1 MAQTKKEQSNATKA
15 KAPKTNR
22 ENTRISHSASAI
34 EHDFAEHLKYTQDA
48 DVFHT
53 SMQGRYDAL
62 AYSIRDRIIHQWDI
76 SRKTHRAADAKRVY
90 YLSLEFLMGRA
101 MTNNITNMGLND
113 EVAKALKDLGY
124 NYEELAEVEPDAGLG
139 NGGLGRL
146 AACFLDSMATLEI
159 PSFGYGIR
167 YNYGI
172 FRQQIKDGFQLEQPD
187 NWLRDGNPWEIARPD
202 LRYTV
207 NFGGR
212 VEVIRENGKD
222 YFKWVDTEKVI
233 GMAYDTPI
241 IGYGGKTV
249 NTLRLWSA
257 KALEEFSFAE
267 FNEGDYTKAVRE
279 KVKAE
284 NISQVLYPNDTQFM
298 GKVLRLK
305 QQYFFVACSL
315 ADIMRRLKMQTND
328 IRQLPKY
335 AAIQLNDTHPSIA
348 IAELM
353 RILIDQENLEW
364 DEAWSITKQC
374 MGYTNHTLLPEA
386 LEKWPVPLMQ
396 QILPRHM
403 QIIYEIN
410 ARFIRY
416 AMPFFPMDNQSVAK
430 VSIIEESNPKNV
442 RMANLAIIGSH
453 AVNGVAQLHTE
464 LLKNQMFPE
473 FYKIYPEKFQ
483 NKTNGITPRRW
494 LLSSNPKLASLIS
507 DAIGDEW
514 ITNADKLSKLKKFAD
529 DAAFAQSF
537 AKIKAEN
544 KLRTAEFL
552 KRDCGIILNPNSIF
566 DVQVKR
572 IHEYKRQLLNAFDI
586 VIIYLRM
593 KNDKAF
599 YNAFPPTTFL
609 FGGKSAPGYVN
620 AKLSIK
626 FINCVA
632 AMVNSDPSVNK
643 KLNVFF
649 MPNYRVSMAEMVIP
663 ASNLS
668 EQIST
673 AGLEASGTGNMKFML
688 NGALTIG
695 TLDGANVEIAQ
706 EAGDENVFIFGHT
719 EDQIAVMRGH
729 YNPYDFIDKDS
740 EIKAAV
746 DLIRSNFFNIDEPDV
761 FSQLFADIFERG
773 DRFFI
778 FADLRMY
785 ADCHQKALEL
795 YRDDFASFNRKAI
808 INVASSGKFS
818 SDRTIREYASQIWNV
833 GSCPVPLN
841 TDIDTSIED
850 ARRHKKTKDE
860 D

>member
-1 MAQTKKEQSNATKA
+1 MMASKKTVKN
-15 KAPKTNR
+15 
-22 ENTRISHSASAI
+22 ENTRISYTANAI
-34 EHDFAEHLKYTQDA
+34 ERDFAEHLKYTQDA

-62 AYSIRDRIIHQWDI
+62 ALSIRDRIIHQWDI
-76 SRKTHRAADAKRVY
+76 SRKTHQAEDVKRVY

-101 MTNNITNMGLND
+101 MTNNITNMGLTD
-113 EVAKALKDLGY
+113 EVSKALKDLGY
-124 NYEELAEVEPDAGLG
+124 TYEELAEVEPDAGLG

-202 LRYTV
+202 LRFTV

-212 VEVIRENGKD
+212 VEVIRENGRD
-222 YFKWVDTEKVI
+222 FFKWVDTDKVI

-257 KALEEFSFAE
+257 KAVEEFSFEE
-267 FNEGDYTKAVRE
+267 FNGGDYTKAVRQ
-279 KVKAE
+279 KVTAE
-284 NISQVLYPNDTQFM
+284 NISQVLYPNDTQYM

-315 ADIMRRLKMQTND
+315 ADIIRRFKTQSKNL
-328 IRQLPKY
+328 RELPKF

-353 RILIDQENLEW
+353 RILIDQENLSW
-364 DEAWSITKQC
+364 DQAWEITRNC
-374 MGYTNHTLLPEA
+374 MGYTNHTLMPEA
-386 LEKWPVPLMQ
+386 LEKWPVPMLQ
-396 QILPRHM
+396 EILPRHM
-403 QIIYEIN
+403 QIIFEIN
-410 ARFIRY
+410 ARFMRY
-416 AMPFFPMDNQSVAK
+416 ATTFFPMDHNAVSK
-430 VSIIEESNPKNV
+430 VSIIEESSPKNV

-453 AVNGVAQLHTE
+453 AVNGVAQLHTD

-473 FYKIYPEKFQ
+473 FNTIYPEKFQ

-494 LLSSNPKLASLIS
+494 LLSANPELANLIS
-507 DAIGDEW
+507 DAIGTDW
-514 ITNADKLSKLKKFAD
+514 ITNADKLANLKPFAD
-529 DAAFAQSF
+529 DAAFAQKF
-537 AKIKAEN
+537 AQIKADN
-544 KLRTAEFL
+544 KKRTAEFL
-552 KRDCGIILNPNSIF
+552 KKDCGIIVNPDSVF

-586 VIIYLRM
+586 VLIYHRM
-593 KNDKAF
+593 KNDRAF

-626 FINCVA
+626 FINNMA
-632 AMVNSDPSVNK
+632 AMINSDRSVNK
-643 KLNVFF
+643 KLKVFF

-663 ASNLS
+663 ATNLS

-706 EAGDENVFIFGHT
+706 EAGDDNVFIFGHT
-719 EDQIAVMRGH
+719 EDQISALKGH
-729 YNPYDFIDKDS
+729 YNPYDFINADE
-740 EIKAAV
+740 EIKSAV
-746 DLIRSNFFNIDEPDV
+746 KLIQSNYFNFDEPDV
-761 FSQLFADIFERG
+761 FKQLFGDIFDRG

-785 ADCHQKALEL
+785 ADRHQEALDL
-795 YRDDFASFNRKAI
+795 YRDDFALFNKKAI

-833 GSCPVPLN
+833 GSCPVSLN
-841 TDIDTSIED
+841 TDIDTSIQD
-850 ARRHKKTKDE
+850 AMRRE
-860 D
+860 

>member
-1 MAQTKKEQSNATKA
+1 MAQTKTSNS
-15 KAPKTNR
+15 
-22 ENTRISHSASAI
+22 EHTRISYTASAI
-34 EHDFAEHLKYTQDA
+34 EKDFAEHLKYTQDA

-53 SMQGRYDAL
+53 TMQGRYDAL
-62 AYSIRDRIIHQWDI
+62 AYAIRDRIIHQWDI
-76 SRKTHRAADAKRVY
+76 SRKTQQAAKAKRVY

-101 MTNNITNMGLND
+101 MTNNITNMGLTG

-124 NYEELAEVEPDAGLG
+124 SYEDIADVEPDAGLG

-172 FRQQIKDGFQLEQPD
+172 FRQEIRNGYQMEQPD

-212 VEVIRENGKD
+212 VEMIHENGRD
-222 YFKWVDTEKVI
+222 NYKWVDTDKVV
-233 GMAYDTPI
+233 GMAYDMPI

-257 KALEEFSFAE
+257 KALEEFSFEE
-267 FNEGDYTKAVRE
+267 FNGGDYAKAVHN

-284 NISQVLYPNDTQFM
+284 NLSQVLYPNDTQYM

-315 ADIMRRLKMQTND
+315 ADIFRRFRRSSSNWKE
-328 IRQLPKY
+328 LPKF

-353 RILIDQENLEW
+353 RLLVDQEGLSW
-364 DEAWSITKQC
+364 DEAWDITLQC
-374 MGYTNHTLLPEA
+374 MGYTNHTLMPEA
-386 LEKWPVPLMQ
+386 LEKWPVPMMQ
-396 QILPRHM
+396 EILPRHM
-403 QIIYEIN
+403 QIIFEIN
-410 ARFIRY
+410 ARFIQKAVAY
-416 AMPFFPMDNQSVAK
+416 FPMDDSAISK
-430 VSIIEESNPKNV
+430 VSIIEESVPKNV

-453 AVNGVAQLHTE
+453 AVNGVAQLHTD

-473 FYKIYPEKFQ
+473 FNRIYPEKFQ

-494 LLSSNPKLASLIS
+494 LLSSNPKLADLIT
-507 DAIGDEW
+507 DAIGPEW
-514 ITNADKLSKLKKFAD
+514 ITNADKLAGLKKFAD
-529 DAAFAQSF
+529 DAAFARKF

-544 KLRTAEFL
+544 KVRAASFLR
-552 KRDCGIILNPNSIF
+552 KDCGIILDPDTIF

-586 VIIYLRM
+586 VLIYLRM
-593 KNDKAF
+593 KNDSAF
-599 YNAFPPTTFL
+599 AQAFPPTTFL
-609 FGGKSAPGYVN
+609 FGGKSAPGYAN

-626 FINCVA
+626 FINCLS
-632 AMVNSDPSVNK
+632 AMVNSDETVNK
-643 KLNVFF
+643 KLKVFF
-649 MPNYRVSMAEMVIP
+649 MPNYRVTMAESIIP
-663 ASNLS
+663 ATNFS

-719 EDQIAVMRGH
+719 EDQISRMRGC
-729 YNPYDFIDKDS
+729 YDPYDFILRDE

-746 DLIRSNFFNIDEPDV
+746 QLIRSNFFNIGEPHAFDSL
-761 FSQLFADIFERG
+761 FSDIFDRG
-773 DRFFI
+773 DRYFI

-785 ADCHQKALEL
+785 ADRHQEALEL
-795 YRDDFASFNRKAI
+795 YRDNFKDYNRKAI
-808 INVASSGKFS
+808 LNVAASGKFS
-818 SDRTIREYASQIWNV
+818 SDRTIREYANQIWNV

-841 TDIDTSIED
+841 PDIDTSIAD
-850 ARRHKKTKDE
+850 ARKR
-860 D
+860 

>member
-1 MAQTKKEQSNATKA
+1 MAAAKEPRK
-15 KAPKTNR
+15 
-22 ENTRISHSASAI
+22 ENTRISYTASAI
-34 EHDFAEHLKYTQDA
+34 EKDFAEHLKYTQDA

-53 SMQGRYDAL
+53 TMQGRYDAL
-62 AYSIRDRIIHQWDI
+62 ALAIRDRIIHQWDI
-76 SRKTHRAADAKRVY
+76 SRKTQQKAMAKRVY

-101 MTNNITNMGLND
+101 MTNNIINMGLYD
-113 EVAKALKDLGY
+113 EVKKALSDLGY
-124 NYEELAEVEPDAGLG
+124 DYGDLEDVEPDAGLG

-172 FRQQIKDGFQLEQPD
+172 FRQEIRNGYQLEQPD

-212 VEVIRENGKD
+212 VEMIHENGRD
-222 YFKWVDTEKVI
+222 NWKWVDTEKVV
-233 GMAYDTPI
+233 GMAYDMPI

-257 KALEEFSFAE
+257 KALEEFSFEE
-267 FNEGDYTKAVRE
+267 FNEGDYTKAVRD

-284 NISQVLYPNDTQFM
+284 NISQVLYPNDTQYM

-315 ADIMRRLKMQTND
+315 ADIMRRFRRSSGNFRD
-328 IRQLPKY
+328 LPQF

-353 RILIDQENLEW
+353 RILVDQENLGW
-364 DEAWSITKQC
+364 DEAWDITKQC
-374 MGYTNHTLLPEA
+374 MGYTNHTLMPEA

-396 QILPRHM
+396 EILPRHM

-410 ARFIRY
+410 ARFIQKAVAY
-416 AMPFFPMDNQSVAK
+416 FPMDGNAISK

-453 AVNGVAQLHTE
+453 AVNGVAQLHTD

-473 FYKIYPEKFQ
+473 FNVIYPEKFQ

-494 LLSSNPKLASLIS
+494 LLSSNPALADLIS
-507 DAIGDEW
+507 QAIGTEW
-514 ITNADKLSKLKKFAD
+514 ITNADKLAGLKKFAD
-529 DAAFAQSF
+529 DASFAEKF
-537 AKIKAEN
+537 AKIKADN
-544 KLRTAEFL
+544 KIRAAEFL
-552 KRDCGIILNPNSIF
+552 KKDCGIILDPSTMF

-586 VIIYLRM
+586 VLIYLRL

-599 YNAFPPTTFL
+599 AKSFPPTTFL

-626 FINCVA
+626 FINCLS
-632 AMVNSDPSVNK
+632 AMVNSDKTVNR
-643 KLNVFF
+643 KLKVFF
-649 MPNYRVSMAEMVIP
+649 MPNYRVTMAEHIIP
-663 ASNLS
+663 ATNLS

-706 EAGDENVFIFGHT
+706 EAGNENVFIFGHT
-719 EDQIAVMRGH
+719 EDQISRMRGS
-729 YNPYDFIDKDS
+729 YDPYDFILKDD
-740 EIKAAV
+740 EINAAV
-746 DLIRSNFFNIDEPDV
+746 QLIRSNFFNIGEPHAFD
-761 FSQLFADIFERG
+761 QLFSDIFEHG
-773 DRFFI
+773 DRYFI

-785 ADCHQKALEL
+785 ADRHQEAMNL
-795 YRDDFASFNRKAI
+795 YRDDFATFNRKAI
-808 INVASSGKFS
+808 LNVASSGKFS
-818 SDRTIREYASQIWNV
+818 SDRTIREYANQIWNT

-841 TDIDTSIED
+841 TDIDTSLED
-850 ARRHKKTKDE
+850 ARKH
-860 D
+860 

>member
-1 MAQTKKEQSNATKA
+1 MAQKKTEN
-15 KAPKTNR
+15 NG
-22 ENTRISHSASAI
+22 NTRISYTASAI
-34 EHDFAEHLKYTQDA
+34 EKDFAEHLKYTQDA

-76 SRKTHRAADAKRVY
+76 SRKTHKAANAKRVY

-101 MTNNITNMGLND
+101 MTNNITNMGLTD
-113 EVAKALKDLGY
+113 EVAAALKDLGY
-124 NYEELAEVEPDAGLG
+124 TYEELADVEPDAGLG

-172 FRQQIKDGFQLEQPD
+172 FRQQIRDGFQYEQPD

-202 LRYTV
+202 LRFIV

-212 VEVIRENGKD
+212 VEMIHENGRD
-222 YFKWVDTEKVI
+222 NYKWVDTDKVI
-233 GMAYDTPI
+233 GMAYDMPI

-257 KALEEFSFAE
+257 KAVEDFSFSE
-267 FNEGDYTKAVRE
+267 FNEGDYTMAVRD

-284 NISQVLYPNDTQFM
+284 NISQVLYPNDTQYM

-305 QQYFFVACSL
+305 QQYFFVACSM
-315 ADIMRRLKMQTND
+315 ADIMRRFKTVSSD
-328 IRQLPKY
+328 FRELPKY

-353 RILIDQENLEW
+353 RILIDEENLTW
-364 DEAWSITKQC
+364 DTAWDITTQC
-374 MGYTNHTLLPEA
+374 MGYTNHTLMPEA
-386 LEKWPVPLMQ
+386 LEKWSVPMMQ
-396 QILPRHM
+396 ELLPRHM
-403 QIIYEIN
+403 QIIFEIN
-410 ARFIRY
+410 SRFIRRAVAY
-416 AMPFFPMDNQSVAK
+416 FPMDNNAISK
-430 VSIIEESNPKNV
+430 VSIIEESEPKNI

-453 AVNGVAQLHTE
+453 AVNGVAQLHTD

-473 FYKIYPEKFQ
+473 FNIIYPEKFQ

-494 LLSSNPKLASLIS
+494 LLSANPELAKLITDS
-507 DAIGDEW
+507 IGDEW
-514 ITNADKLSKLKKFAD
+514 ITNADKLADLRPFAKDKAFCEKFAR
-529 DAAFAQSF
+529 
-537 AKIKAEN
+537 IKANN
-544 KLRTAEFL
+544 KKKAADFLR
-552 KRDCGIILNPNSIF
+552 KDCGILVNPDTIF

-586 VIIYLRM
+586 VLIYLKL
-593 KNDKAF
+593 KNDRSF
-599 YNAFPPTTFL
+599 YQAFPPTTFL

-626 FINCVA
+626 FINCLA
-632 AMVNSDPSVNK
+632 AMVNTDTSVNK
-643 KLNVFF
+643 KIQVHF
-649 MPNYRVSMAEMVIP
+649 MPNYRVTMAESVIP
-663 ASNLS
+663 ATNIS

-706 EAGDENVFIFGHT
+706 EAGNDNVFIFGHT
-719 EDQIAVMRGH
+719 EDQISAMRGN
-729 YNPYDFIDKDS
+729 YNPYDFINADP
-740 EIKAAV
+740 EIRAAV
-746 DLIRSNFFNIDEPDV
+746 DLIRSNFFNVGEQHV
-761 FSQLFADIFERG
+761 FDQLFGDIFDRG
-773 DRFFI
+773 DRYFI

-785 ADCHQKALEL
+785 ADRRQELLNL
-795 YRDDFASFNRKAI
+795 YRDDFATFNSKAV

-818 SDRTIREYASQIWNV
+818 SDRTIREYASQIWNT

-841 TDIDTSIED
+841 PDIDTSLED
-850 ARRHKKTKDE
+850 AKKKKR
-860 D
+860 

>member
-1 MAQTKKEQSNATKA
+1 MAQTKERKA
-15 KAPKTNR
+15 
-22 ENTRISHSASAI
+22 ENTRISYTASAI
-34 EHDFAEHLKYTQDA
+34 ERDFAEHLKYTQDA

-76 SRKTHRAADAKRVY
+76 SRKTQEAAKAKRVY

-113 EVAKALKDLGY
+113 EVSKALKDLGY
-124 NYEELAEVEPDAGLG
+124 TYEELADVEPDAGLG

-172 FRQQIKDGFQLEQPD
+172 FRQQIKDGFQFEQPD
-187 NWLRDGNPWEIARPD
+187 NWLRDGNPWEIPRPD
-202 LRYTV
+202 LRFTV

-212 VEVIRENGKD
+212 VEVIHENGKD
-222 YFKWVDTEKVI
+222 YYKWVDTDTVI

-257 KALEEFSFAE
+257 KAVEDFNFAD
-267 FNEGDYTKAVRE
+267 FNDGSYARAVRD

-284 NISQVLYPNDTQFM
+284 NISQVLYPNDTQYM

-315 ADIMRRLKMQTND
+315 ADIMRRFRHISND
-328 IRQLPKY
+328 IRELPKY
-335 AAIQLNDTHPSIA
+335 SAIQLNDTHPSIA
-348 IAELM
+348 VVELM
-353 RILIDQENLEW
+353 RILIDQENLDW
-364 DEAWSITKQC
+364 DTAWDITKQC
-374 MGYTNHTLLPEA
+374 MGYTNHTLMPEA
-386 LEKWPVPLMQ
+386 LEKWPVHMMQ
-396 QILPRHM
+396 EILPRHM

-410 ARFIRY
+410 ARFLRHAVAY
-416 AMPFFPMDNQSVAK
+416 FPLDNQAISK
-430 VSIIEESNPKNV
+430 VSIIEESDPKYV

-453 AVNGVAQLHTE
+453 AVNGVAQLHTD
-464 LLKNQMFPE
+464 LLKEDMFPE
-473 FYKIYPEKFQ
+473 FNRIYPEKFQ

-494 LLSSNPKLASLIS
+494 LLSSNPGLAGLIT
-507 DAIGDEW
+507 DAIGPEW
-514 ITNADKLSKLKKFAD
+514 ITNTDKLAELRKFAD
-529 DAAFAQSF
+529 DASFARKF
-537 AKIKAEN
+537 AKIKADN
-544 KLRTAEFL
+544 KKRAADFLR
-552 KRDCGIILNPNSIF
+552 KDCGIIVDPDTIF

-572 IHEYKRQLLNAFDI
+572 IHEYKRQLLNAFNI
-586 VIIYLRM
+586 VMIYLRL
-593 KNDKAF
+593 KSDKAF
-599 YNAFPPTTFL
+599 YDSFPPTTFL

-626 FINCVA
+626 FINSISDLI
-632 AMVNSDPSVNK
+632 NSDETVNR
-643 KLNVFF
+643 KLHVYF
-649 MPNYRVSMAEMVIP
+649 MPNYRVTMAEGIIP
-663 ASNLS
+663 ATNLS

-706 EAGDENVFIFGHT
+706 EVGDDNIFIFGHK
-719 EDQIAVMRGH
+719 EHEIAALRGH
-729 YNPYDFIDKDS
+729 YNPYDFINADD
-740 EIKAAV
+740 EIRTAV
-746 DLIRSNFFNIDEPDV
+746 NLIRSNFFNVGDPHV
-761 FSQLFADIFERG
+761 FDQLFGDIFDRG
-773 DRFFI
+773 DRYFI

-785 ADCHQKALEL
+785 ADRHQEALDL
-795 YRDDFASFNRKAI
+795 YRDNFKEFNRKAI

-818 SDRTIREYASQIWNV
+818 SDRTIREYASQIWST

-841 TDIDTSIED
+841 KDIDTSLED
-850 ARRHKKTKDE
+850 ARRH
-860 D
+860 

>member
-1 MAQTKKEQSNATKA
+1 MAQS
-15 KAPKTNR
+15 KTGKT
-22 ENTRISHSASAI
+22 ENTRISHSAAAI
-34 EHDFAEHLKYTQDA
+34 EKDFAEHLKYTQDA

-53 SMQGRYDAL
+53 TMQGRYDAL

-76 SRKTHRAADAKRVY
+76 SRKTQMAAKAKRVY

-101 MTNNITNMGLND
+101 MTNNITNMGLQN
-113 EVAKALKDLGY
+113 EVAAALKDLGY
-124 NYEELAEVEPDAGLG
+124 TYEELADEEPDAGLG

-172 FRQQIKDGFQLEQPD
+172 FRQQIRNGYQHEQPD
-187 NWLRDGNPWEIARPD
+187 NWLRNGNPWEIARPD
-202 LRYTV
+202 LRYIV
-207 NFGGR
+207 NFGGK
-212 VEVIRENGKD
+212 VSMIRENGRD
-222 YFKWVDTEKVI
+222 NYKWVDTETVI
-233 GMAYDTPI
+233 GMAYDMPI

-257 KALEEFSFAE
+257 KAVEDFSFEEF
-267 FNEGDYTKAVRE
+267 NGGDYTKAVRQ
-279 KVKAE
+279 KVTAE
-284 NISQVLYPNDTQFM
+284 NISQVLYPNDTQYL

-315 ADIMRRLKMQTND
+315 ADIVRRFRRYSGNWNEF
-328 IRQLPKY
+328 PNF

-353 RILIDQENLEW
+353 RILIDQEGLDW
-364 DEAWSITKQC
+364 DTAWEITRLC
-374 MGYTNHTLLPEA
+374 MGYTNHTLMPEA
-386 LEKWPVPLMQ
+386 LEKWPVPMMSEL
-396 QILPRHM
+396 LPRHM
-403 QIIYEIN
+403 QIIFEIN
-410 ARFIRY
+410 ARFIQN
-416 AMPFFPMDNQSVAK
+416 AVAFFPMDDKSIAK
-430 VSIIEESNPKNV
+430 VSIIEESSPKNV

-464 LLKNQMFPE
+464 LLKNSMFPE
-473 FYKIYPEKFQ
+473 FNIIYPEKFQ

-494 LLSSNPKLASLIS
+494 LLSSNPGLAKLITDS
-507 DAIGDEW
+507 IGPEW
-514 ITNADKLSKLKKFAD
+514 ITNAEKLSKLRKFAN
-529 DAAFAQSF
+529 DAAFAEKF
-537 AKIKAEN
+537 ADIKTQN
-544 KLRTAEFL
+544 KVRAAEFL
-552 KRDCGIILNPNSIF
+552 KKDCGIILDPDTVF

-572 IHEYKRQLLNAFDI
+572 IHEYKRQLLNAFNI
-586 VIIYLRM
+586 VLIYQKL
-593 KNDKAF
+593 KTDKAF
-599 YNAFPPTTFL
+599 AHSFSPTTFL

-632 AMVNSDPSVNK
+632 AVVNSDPSVNK
-643 KLNVFF
+643 LLKVFF
-649 MPNYRVSMAEMVIP
+649 MPNYRVTMAESVIP
-663 ASNLS
+663 ATNLS

-706 EAGDENVFIFGHT
+706 EAGNENVFIFGHT
-719 EDQIAVMRGH
+719 EDQIARMRGS
-729 YNPYDFIDKDS
+729 YNPYDFILMDD
-740 EIKAAV
+740 EIRSAV
-746 DLIRSNFFNIDEPDV
+746 NLIKSNFFNVGEPHALE
-761 FSQLFADIFERG
+761 QLFADIFDRG
-773 DRFFI
+773 DRYFI

-785 ADCHQKALEL
+785 ADRHQEALNL
-795 YRDDFASFNRKAI
+795 YRDDFKTFNRKAI
-808 INVASSGKFS
+808 INVSASGKFS

-841 TDIDTSIED
+841 TEIDTTIED
-850 ARRHKKTKDE
+850 ARKH
-860 D
+860 

>member
-1 MAQTKKEQSNATKA
+1 MAQSKEKKA
-15 KAPKTNR
+15 
-22 ENTRISHSASAI
+22 ENTRISYTASAI
-34 EHDFAEHLKYTQDA
+34 EKDFAQHLKYTQDA

-53 SMQGRYDAL
+53 TMQGRYDAL
-62 AYSIRDRIIHQWDI
+62 AYAIRDRIIHQWDI
-76 SRKTHRAADAKRVY
+76 SRKTQQAAKAKRVY

-101 MTNNITNMGLND
+101 MTNNITNMGLQD

-124 NYEELAEVEPDAGLG
+124 TYEELADVEPDAGLG

-146 AACFLDSMATLEI
+146 AACFLDSLATLEI

-172 FRQQIKDGFQLEQPD
+172 FRQQIRNGYQFEQPD

-212 VEVIRENGKD
+212 VEMIHENGRD
-222 YFKWVDTEKVI
+222 NYKWVDTDKI
-233 GMAYDTPI
+233 QGMAYDMPI

-257 KALEEFSFAE
+257 KALEEFSFEE
-267 FNEGDYTKAVRE
+267 FNGGDYHKAVRH
-279 KVKAE
+279 KVVAE
-284 NISQVLYPNDTQFM
+284 NISQVLYPNDTQYL

-315 ADIMRRLKMQTND
+315 ADIIRRFKRSSSD
-328 IRQLPKY
+328 WRELPQY

-353 RILIDQENLEW
+353 RILIDQENLDW
-364 DEAWSITKQC
+364 DSAWEITKQC
-374 MGYTNHTLLPEA
+374 MGYTNHTLMPEA
-386 LEKWPVPLMQ
+386 LEKWPVPMMQ
-396 QILPRHM
+396 EILPRHM
-403 QIIYEIN
+403 QIIFEIN
-410 ARFIRY
+410 ARFIQY
-416 AMPFFPMDNQSVAK
+416 AMPFFPMDNQAISN

-453 AVNGVAQLHTE
+453 AVNGVAELHTE
-464 LLKNQMFPE
+464 LLKNSMFPE
-473 FYKIYPEKFQ
+473 FNRIYPEKFQ

-494 LLSSNPKLASLIS
+494 LLASNPELAKLIT
-507 DAIGDEW
+507 DAIGPEW
-514 ITNADKLSKLKKFAD
+514 ITNADKLAKLKPFAE
-529 DAAFAQSF
+529 DASFAEKF
-537 AKIKAEN
+537 AKIKANN
-544 KLRTAEFL
+544 KKKAAEFL
-552 KRDCGIILNPNSIF
+552 KKDCGIILDPNTIF

-572 IHEYKRQLLNAFDI
+572 IHEYKRQLLNAFNI
-586 VIIYLRM
+586 VLVYQKL
-593 KNDKAF
+593 KNDSAF
-599 YNAFPPTTFL
+599 YEAFPPTTFL

-626 FINCVA
+626 FISCLS

-643 KLNVFF
+643 KLKVFF
-649 MPNYRVSMAEMVIP
+649 MPNYRVTMAENIIP
-663 ASNLS
+663 ATNLS

-706 EAGDENVFIFGHT
+706 EAGDENCFIFGHT
-719 EDQIAVMRGH
+719 EDQISAMRGS
-729 YNPYDFIDKDS
+729 YNPYDFILMDD
-740 EIKAAV
+740 EIRTAV
-746 DLIRSNFFNIDEPDV
+746 ELIRSNFFNVGEPHAFD
-761 FSQLFADIFERG
+761 QLFGDIFDRG
-773 DRFFI
+773 DRYFI

-785 ADCHQKALEL
+785 ADRHQEALSL
-795 YRDDFASFNRKAI
+795 YRDDFATFNRKAI

-818 SDRTIREYASQIWNV
+818 SDRTIREYASQIWNT

-841 TDIDTSIED
+841 PDVDNSLED
-850 ARRHKKTKDE
+850 ARNRKRK
-860 D
+860 

>member
-1 MAQTKKEQSNATKA
+1 MAAAKEPRK
-15 KAPKTNR
+15 
-22 ENTRISHSASAI
+22 ENTRTSYTASAI
-34 EHDFAEHLKYTQDA
+34 EKDFAEHLKYTQDA

-53 SMQGRYDAL
+53 TMQGRYNAL
-62 AYSIRDRIIHQWDI
+62 ALAIRDRIIHQWDI
-76 SRKTHRAADAKRVY
+76 SRKTQQKAMAKRVY

-101 MTNNITNMGLND
+101 MTNNIINMGLYD
-113 EVAKALKDLGY
+113 EVKKALSDLGY
-124 NYEELAEVEPDAGLG
+124 DYGDLEDVEPDAGLG

-172 FRQQIKDGFQLEQPD
+172 FRQEIRNGYQLEQPD

-212 VEVIRENGKD
+212 VEMIHENGRD
-222 YFKWVDTEKVI
+222 NWKWVDTEKVV
-233 GMAYDTPI
+233 GMAYDMPI

-257 KALEEFSFAE
+257 KALEEFSFEE
-267 FNEGDYTKAVRE
+267 FNGGDYTKAVRD

-284 NISQVLYPNDTQFM
+284 NISQVLYPNDTQYM

-315 ADIMRRLKMQTND
+315 ADIMRRFKRSSGNFRD
-328 IRQLPKY
+328 LPQF

-353 RILIDQENLEW
+353 RILVDRENLGW
-364 DEAWSITKQC
+364 DEAWDITKQC
-374 MGYTNHTLLPEA
+374 MGYTNHTLMPEA

-396 QILPRHM
+396 EILPRHM

-410 ARFIRY
+410 ARFIQKAVAY
-416 AMPFFPMDNQSVAK
+416 FPMDDNAISK

-453 AVNGVAQLHTE
+453 AVNGVAQLHTD

-473 FYKIYPEKFQ
+473 FNVIYPEKFQ

-494 LLSSNPKLASLIS
+494 LLSSNPALADLIS
-507 DAIGDEW
+507 QAIGTEW
-514 ITNADKLSKLKKFAD
+514 ITNADKLAGLKKFAD
-529 DAAFAQSF
+529 DASFAGKF
-537 AKIKAEN
+537 AKIKADN
-544 KLRTAEFL
+544 KIRAAEFL
-552 KRDCGIILNPNSIF
+552 KKDCGIILDPSTMF

-586 VIIYLRM
+586 VLIYLRL

-599 YNAFPPTTFL
+599 AKTFPPTTFL

-626 FINCVA
+626 FINCLS
-632 AMVNSDPSVNK
+632 AMVNSDKTVNK
-643 KLNVFF
+643 KLKVFF
-649 MPNYRVSMAEMVIP
+649 MPNYRVTMAEHIIP
-663 ASNLS
+663 ATNLS

-688 NGALTIG
+688 NGALTVG

-719 EDQIAVMRGH
+719 EDQISRMRGS
-729 YNPYDFIDKDS
+729 YDPYDFILKDD
-740 EIKAAV
+740 EINAAV
-746 DLIRSNFFNIDEPDV
+746 QLIRSNFFNIGEPHAFDRL
-761 FSQLFADIFERG
+761 FSDIFEHG
-773 DRFFI
+773 DRYFI

-785 ADCHQKALEL
+785 ADRRLEALNL
-795 YRDDFASFNRKAI
+795 YRDDFETFNRKAI
-808 INVASSGKFS
+808 LNVASSGKFS
-818 SDRTIREYASQIWNV
+818 SDRTIREYASQIWNT

-841 TDIDTSIED
+841 TDIDTSLED
-850 ARRHKKTKDE
+850 ARKH
-860 D
+860 